1 MRNATD
7 LLIHYARDHR
17 DRRNIAS
24 HFVGVPLVVFAV
36 GALLARARFG
46 FAGHELSMAW
56 VGLAMLVAAY
66 LARSGPVAL
75 IGSTGAT
82 VGVLVALAH
91 PMAQASTG
99 IWLAWSLSLLT
110 LGLLVQWI
118 GHMYEGQR
126 AAFVEDLATPSA
138 GPLFLTAQA
147 LFMLGWNQPLQDEM
161 QRRAGPAVL
170 RDLARIA

>member
-36 GALLARARFG
+36 GSLLARARFA

-56 VGLAMLVAAY
+56 IGLALLVAVY

-75 IGSTGAT
+75 TLCTGAA
-82 VGVLVALAH
+82 VGVLIALAH
-91 PMAQASTG
+91 PMAQATTG
-99 IWLAWSLSLLT
+99 IWLAWSLTLLL
-110 LGLLVQWI
+110 LGMLVQWI
-118 GHMYEGQR
+118 GHVYEGQR
-126 AAFVEDLATPSA
+126 AAFVDDFATPSA
-138 GPLFLTAQA
+138 GPLFLTAQT
-147 LFMLGWNQPLQDEM
+147 LFMLGWNRPLQDEM

>member
-7 LLIHYARDHR
+7 FLIDYARDHR

-36 GALLARARFG
+36 AALLARARFG
-46 FAGHELSMAW
+46 IGGQEVSMAW
-56 VGLAMLVAAY
+56 VAVAVLALGY

-75 IGSTGAT
+75 TLCSSAA
-82 VGVLVALAH
+82 VGVLAALAH
-91 PMAQASTG
+91 PMAQASTTR
-99 IWLAWSLSLLT
+99 WLLWSLTLLA
-110 LGLLVQWI
+110 LGVLIQWI
-118 GHMYEGQR
+118 GHVYEGR
-126 AAFVEDLATPSA
+126 RDAFALDLAAPSA

-147 LFMLGWNQPLQDEM
+147 LFMLGWNRPLQEEL
-161 QRRAGPAVL
+161 QRRAGPPVL